1 MIYEALLQILLNYY
15 YYLVFNSITALLR
28 KYTTEYIFNFMADNF
43 MSSKIKIKIHFKG

>member
-1 MIYEALLQILLNYY
+1 MKLFCRFYLTITM
-15 YYLVFNSITALLR
+15 YLVFNSITALPR